1 MLFSFKG
8 QSNEEEKA
16 ACLKQAGRYS
26 KLGRSYQFVAP
37 FQMHHQQDVL
47 QDRTGGTLTKA
58 RIKIQLYSCK
68 TARIDEHIT
77 I

>member
-1 MLFSFKG
+1 VLFSFKV

-47 QDRTGGTLTKA
+47 QDEDARTLAKA
-58 RIKIQLYSCK
+58 RIKIQ
-68 TARIDEHIT
+68 
-77 I
+77 

>member
-47 QDRTGGTLTKA
+47 QDEDGADFSKSAHKNTMIFR
-58 RIKIQLYSCK
+58 QNSSN
-68 TARIDEHIT
+68 
-77 I
+77 